1 MKKYIAAIMALL
13 FVLSPVSA
21 RAAASFTLALSV
33 DEVQRG
39 GEIQLSGTVTNN
51 AKDVVVKIIRPNQ
64 TTFYINAITPVQGSY
79 TAKVTIPDD
88 KDFAPFGL
96 YQVVAGSDN
105 LTETKTFKVIDPNGG
120 GTDPG
125 NPTDPTDPGN
135 PTDPTDPGNP
145 TDPTDPGNPTDPTN
159 PGNPTDPTNPGNPS
173 NPGDTQPDDSGSGSS
188 PTDPTTIPTNAGKT
202 ADGIVQPEKSTNG
215 RYLLGSETLN
225 QAIQQAKDSVT
236 VQLPAATGD
245 EGTALEFPAKSLQDL
260 KDKNLDLILT
270 YENSTVRFPAN
281 AISASGEQQS
291 RIRIDLNTALT
302 SDAKNLLN
310 QSLQSNPDYK
320 STGVILSVEIKL
332 ITGDNA
338 VEIHHLDKPAVVTMK
353 LTEEQEKAIRSDLA
367 GVYHVDGAAV
377 EYVGGT
383 VSKGTFTFT
392 AEHFSYYTIL
402 EYNKMFADLAGH
414 WAAKSVQSLT
424 AKHIVEGVDEQH
436 YEPNRSITRAEFV
449 TLLMRALKWSGHTTP
464 QAGSNPF
471 SDVAA
476 NAYYT
481 EQVIGAASL
490 GIVSGYNGAFR
501 PNDIITREE
510 AVVALVQAAK
520 YFNVVGSNKA
530 EPAFADTND
539 ISSWAAAA
547 VKQAWSK
554 GLIEGDGARFNP
566 KSSVTRAEVAVM
578 ITRLLPNGSL

>member
-21 RAAASFTLALSV
+21 HAAASFTLALSV
-33 DEVQRG
+33 NEVLRG
-39 GEIQLSGTVTNN
+39 GEIELSGTVANN
-51 AKDVVVKIIRPNQ
+51 TKDVVVKIIRPNQ
-64 TTFYINAITPVQGSY
+64 TMFYLNTITPAEGSY
-79 TAKVTIPDD
+79 STKVTIPDD
-88 KDFAPFGL
+88 EGFAPFGL
-96 YQVVAGSDN
+96 YQVVVGSDN
-105 LTETKTFKVIDPNGG
+105 LTKVNMFRVINPNGEVTDPDDNNHPGNVGTTPPDPN
-120 GTDPG
+120 
-125 NPTDPTDPGN
+125 
-135 PTDPTDPGNP
+135 
-145 TDPTDPGNPTDPTN
+145 
-159 PGNPTDPTNPGNPS
+159 
-173 NPGDTQPDDSGSGSS
+173 
-188 PTDPTTIPTNAGKT
+188 TIPTNAGKT
-202 ADGIVQPEKSTNG
+202 VDGIVQPEKSSDG
-215 RYLLGSETLN
+215 RYVLGSETLN
-225 QAIQQAKDSVT
+225 QAIQQAKDAVT

-245 EGTALEFPAKSLQDL
+245 AGSALEFPAKSLQDL

-270 YENSTVRFPAN
+270 YGNSTVRFPAN
-281 AISASGEQQS
+281 AISATSEQQS

-302 SDAKNLLN
+302 TDAKNLLN

-320 STGVILSVEIKL
+320 STGVILSVVIQM
-332 ITGDNA
+332 ITGDNT

-353 LTEEQEKAIRSDLA
+353 LTEEQEKAMTSDLA
-367 GVYHVDGAAV
+367 GVYHVNGTNV

-402 EYNKMFADLAGH
+402 EYNKTFADLAGH

-424 AKHIVEGVDEQH
+424 AKHIVEGVDPQH

-449 TLLMRALKWSGHTTP
+449 TLLMRALKWSGHAST
-464 QAGSNPF
+464 QAATNPF

-476 NAYYT
+476 SAYYS

-520 YFNVVGSNKA
+520 YFSLTESTKA
-530 EPAFADTND
+530 DPSFADTNE
-539 ISSWAAAA
+539 ISSWAAAS
-547 VKQAWSK
+547 VHQAWSK
-554 GLIEGDGARFNP
+554 GLIEGDGAHFNP